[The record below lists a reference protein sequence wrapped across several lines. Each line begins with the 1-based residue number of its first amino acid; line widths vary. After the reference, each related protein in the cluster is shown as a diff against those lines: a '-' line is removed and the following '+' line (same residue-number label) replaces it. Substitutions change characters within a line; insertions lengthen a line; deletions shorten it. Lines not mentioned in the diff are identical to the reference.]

1 MPHNALKKML
11 EQKQS
16 ELGQRLAAIRKDL
29 QKSHSADF
37 AEQVTERENEDVLRG
52 IEAETEHELKQVTLA
67 LQRIASGD
75 YGSCAQCGQ
84 PIGEQRLLALPE
96 ANTCIQCAR

>member
-1 MPHNALKKML
+1 MPNTALKKTL

-16 ELGQRLAAIRKDL
+16 DLSQRLAAIRKDL

-52 IEAETEHELKQVTLA
+52 IEAETEQELKQVSLA

-75 YGSCAQCGQ
+75 YGRCASCGQ